1 MSDAVLYLLTLVAS
15 LVCAPQYQS
24 PCRNCRP
31 RLSLLARRFEL
42 AMFRGAWLNMSC
54 GCLLPGCAPCALA
67 CGVPCSGGDGARAV
81 VQDQCLCF
89 LPDCGVCRPG
99 QRHDLDEPGR
109 RRSRTPRRPPRRDIR
124 RKVGVK
130 RPLEAEVEEDLEADP
145 DPTGSL
151 SIQRV
156 DSTRAANRW
165 QSIARS
171 LASVQ
176 GHAKFID
183 SAPWDFWELWSGSGH
198 LTRAAQEKGLAVG
211 PSVDMLPNSALPRL
225 LLDLMAPADVELLWW
240 LLQQY
245 RPQHVH
251 VAPPCTFWCK
261 MGRWGAVRTEQEWR
275 RLREEALHHLSLA
288 ARVMQWQHS
297 RGRTGSLEQPSGC
310 ISWRLTPVEDLL
322 ELEGWRKFI
331 WPSCRYEHRDPGS
344 GRLFLKRQGV
354 VANID
359 LAHMCVPCTCP
370 RGSHQCVHGVVK
382 GGPRHGEKRSV
393 ISGEYPMPMCRAMA
407 EAVRQRWRP
416 MG

>member
-1 MSDAVLYLLTLVAS
+1 MSKLSPPLVLA
-15 LVCAPQYQS
+15 CPQVRTCHVQRCMAQHVLWLPS
-24 PCRNCRP
+24 ARMRPVRARLWRSMQWRRWGACSSSKPVPLFLARLRRVQAWSEARP
-31 RLSLLARRFEL
+31 RRARPTPIKDTTPTTAPRHSPEGRCET
-42 AMFRGAWLNMSC
+42 AVGGRG
-54 GCLLPGCAPCALA
+54 G
-67 CGVPCSGGDGARAV
+67 
-81 VQDQCLCF
+81 
-89 LPDCGVCRPG
+89 
-99 QRHDLDEPGR
+99 
-109 RRSRTPRRPPRRDIR
+109 RRSRGRSRSYGKFEHPARGLHTSREPMAKHRTFPCLGAGTREVHRL
-124 RKVGVK
+124 GAMGLLGA
-130 RPLEAEVEEDLEADP
+130 LERQWPSD
-145 DPTGSL
+145 TCC
-151 SIQRV
+151 
-156 DSTRAANRW
+156 
-165 QSIARS
+165 AREGFS
-171 LASVQ
+171 SGTFG
-176 GHAKFID
+176 GHAPELRF
-183 SAPWDFWELWSGSGH
+183 APLVARPHGSSRC
-198 LTRAAQEKGLAVG
+198 RALV
-211 PSVDMLPNSALPRL
+211 V
-225 LLDLMAPADVELLWW
+225 V
-240 LLQQY
+240 
-245 RPQHVH
+245 
-251 VAPPCTFWCK
+251 VAAIQTAACSCCPPCTFWCK

-310 ISWRLTPVEDLL
+310 ISWSLTPVEDLL
-322 ELEGWRKFI
+322 ELEGWRKFT